1 MGWTKRE
8 NGVKGDRW
16 LSKMAGK
23 TCRQLTGAGLGAEG
37 ASVTAVLE
45 ALSDYAMGLFS
56 ESDGCE
62 VWARSTRKG
71 RRTKIVLGKLRGGQ
85 NKGKQKD
92 FNLKGSLCSQ

>member
-45 ALSDYAMGLFS
+45 AFSD
-56 ESDGCE
+56 
-62 VWARSTRKG
+62 
-71 RRTKIVLGKLRGGQ
+71 
-85 NKGKQKD
+85 
-92 FNLKGSLCSQ
+92 